1 MERLLEHAVRVILA
15 AFARD
20 GPINSNV
27 PIHRVPNGERMLH
40 EDLHFCFS
48 YFNHDGLACPIRS
61 VR

>member
-1 MERLLEHAVRVILA
+1 MEHAVRVILA

-20 GPINSNV
+20 GINSNV